1 MTEASVQLLIRLPD
15 SLARRFKRHVAL
27 RQRSKFIER
36 LLEEALPPEDAS
48 DDDPLYRAAL
58 EVEQDER
65 LAAEMAEWEEA
76 TLSDGLPDGRGRHP
90 ANS

>member
-1 MTEASVQLLIRLPD
+1 MSTQQVLVHLPEE
-15 SLARRFKRHVAL
+15 LVRRFRRAVAP

-48 DDDPLYRAAL
+48 DDDPLYLAAL